1 MKYSGKSIS
10 NKILNEVKISSSL
23 SIQNLQDEISNL
35 RETIEKVEQE
45 VELRIDETNALQ
57 QEIYCLKEELND
69 VNKKHEAMIEEVR
82 STDIDPQCFGSRR

>member
-23 SIQNLQDEISNL
+23 SIQNKQDEISNL

-45 VELRIDETNALQ
+45 VELRIDERNALQ
-57 QEIYCLKEELND
+57 QEIY
-69 VNKKHEAMIEEVR
+69 R
-82 STDIDPQCFGSRR
+82 SI